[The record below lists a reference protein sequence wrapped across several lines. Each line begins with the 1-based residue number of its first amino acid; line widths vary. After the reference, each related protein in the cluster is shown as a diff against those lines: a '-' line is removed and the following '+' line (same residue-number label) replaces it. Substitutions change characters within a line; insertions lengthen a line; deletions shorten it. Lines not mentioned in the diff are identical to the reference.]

1 MCTAIFYLSPEV
13 PDDFGKGIAIM
24 KSSRI
29 HFCFSVPLSAVA
41 HRLLMP
47 GLLLLMILFAG
58 RAGAEKAVSADAFVD
73 SVGINVHLHSRDT
86 SYGNFPRVQQA
97 LKDLQIRHVRDGL
110 IDTTWK
116 EYYDRHN
123 QLGRAGIKGIFITS
137 PDQGEQLLLDY
148 PRRMKDSFE
157 GYEAPN
163 EYDQRHDEHWPV
175 TMSSFL
181 GRLDQGV
188 KSDSATSRFP
198 VIGPSLTRQDS
209 YARLRGLCSF
219 DYANLHNYFAG
230 RNPGTRGW
238 GSNGYGG
245 IPWNLSNVGTLC
257 PGKPVITTETG
268 YQTEPDSKQGIPEEV
283 AAKYVPRIFLEQW
296 LRGIKRTYLYEL
308 IDLPSARPSGDSGF
322 GLLRTDYS
330 PKPAYSV
337 LVNLLRLLVD
347 PGPAFATQDLGFK
360 LTGDLSDVHH
370 LLLQK
375 RNGVFYLALW
385 VEASSYDIDGKRGIS
400 VPTHHV
406 IIQNDKEVGMR
417 QHVFNKSGALQTLSL
432 DNGVKHEVEVGDSV
446 TVLEIDDG
454 RPAAPL
460 MNPPVVSHNM
470 R

>member
-1 MCTAIFYLSPEV
+1 MKTNRIRFCSGTVLPVIGHRWLTA
-13 PDDFGKGIAIM
+13 
-24 KSSRI
+24 
-29 HFCFSVPLSAVA
+29 
-41 HRLLMP
+41 
-47 GLLLLMILFAG
+47 GLLGLMVLFAG
-58 RAGAEKAVSADAFVD
+58 RASAERANSSDAFVD

-86 SYGNFPRVQQA
+86 PYSNFPRVQQA
-97 LKDLQIRHVRDGL
+97 LQDLQVRHVRDGL

-137 PDQGEQLLLDY
+137 PNQSEQLLLDY

-163 EYDQRHDEHWPV
+163 EYDQGHDEHWPA
-175 TMSSFL
+175 TMTSFL
-181 GRLDQGV
+181 ENLNQNV
-188 KSDSATSRFP
+188 KSDSGTSRFP
-198 VIGPSLTRQDS
+198 VIGPSLTRPDS
-209 YARLRGLCSF
+209 FGKLRGLCSF

-238 GSNGYGG
+238 GSNGYGS
-245 IPWNLSNVGTLC
+245 IAWNLSNVGALC
-257 PGKPVITTETG
+257 NGKPVMTTETG
-268 YQTEPDSKQGIPEEV
+268 YQTDAGSKQGIPEEV
-283 AAKYVPRIFLEQW
+283 AARYVPRVFLEQW
-296 LRGIKRTYLYEL
+296 LRGIRRTYLYEL
-308 IDLPSARPSGDSGF
+308 IDLPSARSTGDTGF
-322 GLLRTDYS
+322 GLLRSDYS
-330 PKPAYSV
+330 PKPAYSA
-337 LVNLLRLLVD
+337 LMNLLRMLVD
-347 PGPAFATQDLGFK
+347 PGPAYATQELGFK

-385 VEASSYDIDGKRGIS
+385 LEESSYDIDGKKAIS

-406 IIQNDKEVGMR
+406 IVQNDKEVGMR
-417 QHVFNKSGALQTLSL
+417 QHVFDKSGAMQALAL
-432 DNGVKHEVEVGDSV
+432 DNSSKHEVEVSDSV

-460 MNPPVVSHNM
+460 MNPPVVSHNV